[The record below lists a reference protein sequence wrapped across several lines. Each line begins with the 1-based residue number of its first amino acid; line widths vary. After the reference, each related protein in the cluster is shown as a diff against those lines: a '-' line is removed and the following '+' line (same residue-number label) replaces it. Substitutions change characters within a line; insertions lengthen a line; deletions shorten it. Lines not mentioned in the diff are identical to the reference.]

1 MVINLLL
8 YLVNVELL
16 DLIQLGLPL
25 SDEKGNSQLKE
36 LINFF
41 SSSPEKYAGFLYGL
55 SGENGHD

>member
-1 MVINLLL
+1 L
-8 YLVNVELL
+8 YLANVELL

-41 SSSPEKYAGFLYGL
+41 CSSPEKYAGFLYGL